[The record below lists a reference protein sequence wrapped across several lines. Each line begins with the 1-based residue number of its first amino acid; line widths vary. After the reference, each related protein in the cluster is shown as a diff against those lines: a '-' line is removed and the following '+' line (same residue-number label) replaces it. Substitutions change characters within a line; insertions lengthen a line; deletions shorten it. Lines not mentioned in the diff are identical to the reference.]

1 MQAPVDYPIDDAAR
15 TAQFSIDE
23 LMYAA
28 LLDRE
33 STSMPVKAEPTTVP
47 QNLLYFDV
55 EPDKAAKRKTVPPPL
70 TAIAQTLLAGERA
83 NAAAGVFSRLTRTN
97 R

>member
-15 TAQFSIDE
+15 TAQFSMDE

-33 STSMPVKAEPTTVP
+33 SAPVSTEAESAVP
-47 QNLLYFDV
+47 QNLLHFDI
-55 EPDKAAKRKTVPPPL
+55 EPDKAVELKTVPQPL
-70 TAIAQTLLAGERA
+70 AAIAQTLLAGERA
-83 NAAAGVFSRLTRTN
+83 NAAAGALSRWTRAN